1 MVTGNNNFHR
11 FFQVTLNDVFTAQL
25 NSTQGCFVDNI
36 SQLGTGSAAGS
47 TGNRIEINIVT
58 HLDISGMYGQN
69 CFTSFKVRKLYWYAT
84 VKTAWAQERFIQCF
98 RSVGRTKNDNAFAAV
113 ETIHLGQ

>member
-1 MVTGNNNFHR
+1 
-11 FFQVTLNDVFTAQL
+11 
-25 NSTQGCFVDNI
+25 
-36 SQLGTGSAAGS
+36 
-47 TGNRIEINIVT
+47 
-58 HLDISGMYGQN
+58 MYGQY
-69 CFTSFKVRKLYWYAT
+69 CFTAFKVRKLYWYAA